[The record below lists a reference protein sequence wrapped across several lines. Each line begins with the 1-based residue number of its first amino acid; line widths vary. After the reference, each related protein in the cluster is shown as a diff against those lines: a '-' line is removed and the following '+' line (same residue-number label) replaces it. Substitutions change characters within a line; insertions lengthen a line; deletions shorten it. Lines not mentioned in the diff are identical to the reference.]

1 GMRSN
6 VLILFAGAAALASSP
21 AIAQIRPIAAV
32 PAVPAA
38 PAPAKPKTP
47 AAKKPAPEALV
58 PGNPD
63 YAPDQPESPA
73 AAPAPAPLP
82 PAVWDVANAQDLLH
96 YIQQIGAEGLN
107 PEDYNPAAV
116 E

>member
-1 GMRSN
+1 MYALNWESWGLSFEMSGLVLPRGMRSN

-32 PAVPAA
+32 PAA
-38 PAPAKPKTP
+38 PAPAKPKAP

-63 YAPDQPESPA
+63 YAPA
-73 AAPAPAPLP
+73 WA
-82 PAVWDVANAQDLLH
+82 LLVTMMF
-96 YIQQIGAEGLN
+96 GSLL
-107 PEDYNPAAV
+107 
-116 E
+116 